1 MKLKLLCSANKKFMT
16 PSDRFGYAYISYQ
29 FISGLKRLSILSV
42 KFEEVEGNLELEWND
57 EVYHWNVI
65 LFMD

>member
-1 MKLKLLCSANKKFMT
+1 MT